1 MSRLEKHKQKQY
13 TVTVTSIII
22 LIVILIVFFF
32 TVGIKLLL
40 NGSAFIASIGTKK
53 TTTQPLNKKEDF
65 IGNITIDE
73 IPTATNS
80 ATIHIEGSVL
90 NFDKVALYLNGD
102 KVKDIS
108 ITDSDQF
115 TTDIDGL
122 AKGDNTFYA
131 LGRSSQSSASEQSNT
146 FTVLFKNEKP
156 KLEIKDPQDNS
167 KTNKQEISI
176 NGTTDKEVF
185 VRVNDSPIVVDAQG
199 NFTTLIR
206 LKDGSNTINISA
218 HDIAGNVET
227 KNITVTYAKD
237 D

>member
-1 MSRLEKHKQKQY
+1 M
-13 TVTVTSIII
+13 TSIIV

-40 NGSAFIASIGTKK
+40 NGSAFIASIGSKK
-53 TTTQPLNKKEDF
+53 TSTQPLNKKEDF

-80 ATIHIEGSVL
+80 ATMYIEGSVL
-90 NFDKVALYLNGD
+90 NFDKVALYLNGE

-108 ITDSDQF
+108 ITDSDNF
-115 TTDIDGL
+115 AGDVEGL
-122 AKGDNTFYA
+122 TKGDNTFYA
-131 LGRSSQSSASEQSNT
+131 LGKSSQSSDSEQSNI
-146 FTVLFKNEKP
+146 FTVMYKSEKP
-156 KLEIKDPQDNS
+156 TLEIKDPQDNS

-185 VRVNDSPIVVDAQG
+185 VRVNDSPIVVDVQG
-199 NFTTLIR
+199 NFTTLVR
-206 LKDGSNTINISA
+206 LKDGSNTITVSA
-218 HDIAGNVET
+218 QDVAGNVET
-227 KNITVTYAKD
+227 KNVTVTYAKD